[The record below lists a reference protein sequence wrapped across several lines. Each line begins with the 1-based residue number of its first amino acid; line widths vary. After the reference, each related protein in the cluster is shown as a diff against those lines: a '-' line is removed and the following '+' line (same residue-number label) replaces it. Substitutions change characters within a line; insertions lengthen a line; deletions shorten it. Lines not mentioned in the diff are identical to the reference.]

1 MSKNEGRASLATGP
15 PPSTKPGT
23 LRVGTAGFSYP
34 DWIGPVFP
42 RGGGGG
48 AAALTALSRWVDLL
62 EVNVSHYKI
71 PDPDLATSWLH
82 ATASRA
88 GFRFAAKIFRGY
100 THGPL
105 APTVAEHRAQRRF
118 LDALAAD
125 GRLEAVLA
133 QFPPSLRASERAL
146 AYVRRLVGHF
156 DGLRLAVEFRDA
168 SWDRDDVFA
177 TLESD
182 GVTCVIADL
191 LPGRHAIAPRVP
203 SAPASGSLAPL
214 AYVRLHGRSAAW
226 YQPGVGRDRRYD
238 YLYGRDELRAWA
250 DRIAT
255 LRERAATVLVVA
267 NNHFGGQAV
276 ANALELKAIVG
287 AGPVEGPASLL
298 ATFPRLADV
307 VTPDACPGPV
317 DPLDG
322 GWFNPAP

>member
-1 MSKNEGRASLATGP
+1 MPKSEGRASLATGS

-23 LRVGTAGFSYP
+23 LRIGTAGFSYP

-42 RGGGGG
+42 RGGGSGPL
-48 AAALTALSRWVDLL
+48 ALTALSRWVDLL

-71 PDPDLATSWLH
+71 PDPDLATSWLQ

-100 THGPL
+100 THGPS

-133 QFPPSLRASERAL
+133 QFPPSLKASERAL

-156 DGLRLAVEFRDA
+156 EGHRLAVEFRDA
-168 SWDRDDVFA
+168 SWDRDDVFDA
-177 TLESD
+177 LAAD

-191 LPGRHAIAPRVP
+191 LPGRHAIAPRLLP
-203 SAPASGSLAPL
+203 TALGASAPL

-226 YQPGVGRDRRYD
+226 YQPGIGRDRRYD
-238 YLYGRDELRAWA
+238 YLYSRDELAAWA

-255 LRERAATVLVVA
+255 LREHAATVLVVA

-287 AGPVEGPASLL
+287 GGPVEGPSSVIA
-298 ATFPRLADV
+298 AFPRLADV
-307 VTPDACPGPV
+307 VVPEACPGPV
-317 DPLDG
+317 DPPDG
-322 GWFNPAP
+322 GWFNPTP